1 MKSMNSNF
9 EIRKVL
15 KDDLTRIFQL
25 EEEAFKPMHYPLF
38 VLRQFYD
45 ISPDLFFVA
54 VNELNEIKGYCFGG
68 IDHNNQI
75 GWVFALAVTKPE
87 QKKKI
92 GQRITIELLT
102 AFKNKN
108 INTIQLTTTPDNI
121 AAIHLYEQLGFKMVA
136 EVMDYYF
143 DNSPRIIMKL
153 DVN

>member
-1 MKSMNSNF
+1 MKSNF
-9 EIRKVL
+9 LIRKVI

-45 ISPDLFFVA
+45 IVPDLFFVA
-54 VNELNEIKGYCFGG
+54 VDELNEIKGYCFGG
-68 IDHNNQI
+68 IDHDSKI
-75 GWVFALAVTKPE
+75 GWIFALAVTKPE

-108 INTIQLTTTPDNI
+108 IITIQLTTTPDNS
-121 AAIHLYEQLGFKMVA
+121 AAINLYEKLGFKKVT

-153 DVN
+153 DLK

>member
-1 MKSMNSNF
+1 MTSNF
-9 EIRKVL
+9 KIRKVM
-15 KDDLTRIFQL
+15 KNDLTRIFQL
-25 EEEAFKPMHYPLF
+25 EEEAFKPMNYPLF

-45 ISPDLFFVA
+45 ISSDLFFVA
-54 VNELNEIKGYCFGG
+54 VDELNEIKGYCFGG

-75 GWVFALAVTKPE
+75 GWVFALAVIKPE

-92 GQRITIELLT
+92 GQRITIALLT

-108 INTIQLTTTPDNI
+108 INTIQLTTTPDNS
-121 AAIHLYEQLGFKMVA
+121 AAINLYERLGFKKVT

-153 DVN
+153 KME

>member
-1 MKSMNSNF
+1 MNSNF
-9 EIRKVL
+9 KIRNVI
-15 KDDLTRIFQL
+15 KDDLTHIFQL

-45 ISPDLFFVA
+45 ISPDLFIVA
-54 VNELNEIKGYCFGG
+54 VDELNEIKGYCFGG
-68 IDHNNQI
+68 IDSDSKN
-75 GWVFALAVTKPE
+75 GWVFALAVTKQE

-108 INTIQLTTTPDNI
+108 INSIQLTTSPDNS
-121 AAIHLYEQLGFKMVA
+121 AAIYLYEKLGFKKVT
-136 EVMDYYF
+136 EVMNYYF

-153 DVN
+153 DMK